1 MWTVAMIGFSCVM
14 SIHMGLVDAVLKVL
28 RIQDRNI
35 PIIRCPKCL
44 TFHAVLWYLVSTG
57 VNVILAIATAF
68 LTSYIAIW
76 FDLFLG
82 LMDVW
87 YEDIYNRIP
96 EEDGGTTVH
105 HQNDR
110 QSTGEGD
117 TLPKV

>member
-1 MWTVAMIGFSCVM
+1 MCEVAMIMFSCVM
-14 SIHMGLVDAVLKVL
+14 AIHMELVDAVLKVL

-57 VNVILAIATAF
+57 ANVILAVATAF

-96 EEDGGTTVH
+96 EEDGGATVH

-110 QSTGEGD
+110 QSKGKD
-117 TLPKV
+117 NTLP

>member
-1 MWTVAMIGFSCVM
+1 MCEVAMIMFSCVM
-14 SIHMGLVDAVLKVL
+14 AIHMGLVDAVLKVL
-28 RIQDRNI
+28 RLQNRNI
-35 PIIRCPKCL
+35 PVIQCPKCL
-44 TFHAVLWYLVSTG
+44 TFHAVLWFLILTG
-57 VNVILAIATAF
+57 ENVILSLATAF

-96 EEDGGTTVH
+96 EEDGGATVH
-105 HQNDR
+105 HQNNR

-117 TLPKV
+117 TLP

>member
-1 MWTVAMIGFSCVM
+1 MIMFSCVM
-14 SIHMGLVDAVLKVL
+14 AIHMGLMDAVLKVL

-57 VNVILAIATAF
+57 ANVILAVATAF
-68 LTSYIAIW
+68 LASYIVIW

-110 QSTGEGD
+110 KSEGKD
-117 TLPKV
+117 NTLP

>member
-1 MWTVAMIGFSCVM
+1 MIMFSCVM
-14 SIHMGLVDAVLKVL
+14 AIHMGLMDAVLKVL

-57 VNVILAIATAF
+57 ANVILAVATAF
-68 LTSYIAIW
+68 LASYIAIW

-110 QSTGEGD
+110 KSEGKD
-117 TLPKV
+117 NTLP

>member
-1 MWTVAMIGFSCVM
+1 MCEVAMIMFSCVM
-14 SIHMGLVDAVLKVL
+14 AIHMGLMDAVLKVL

-57 VNVILAIATAF
+57 ANVILAVATAF

-110 QSTGEGD
+110 QSKGKD
-117 TLPKV
+117 NTLPKV

>member
-1 MWTVAMIGFSCVM
+1 MIGFSCVM
-14 SIHMGLVDAVLKVL
+14 SIHMEMMDAVLKVL

-68 LTSYIAIW
+68 ITSYIAIW

-96 EEDGGTTVH
+96 EEDGGTKVH
-105 HQNDR
+105 HQNNR

-117 TLPKV
+117 TLPQV

>member
-1 MWTVAMIGFSCVM
+1 MCEVVMIMFSCVM
-14 SIHMGLVDAVLKVL
+14 AIHMGLMDAVLKVL

-57 VNVILAIATAF
+57 ANVILAVATAF
-68 LTSYIAIW
+68 LASYIAIW

-110 QSTGEGD
+110 KSEGKD
-117 TLPKV
+117 NTLP